1 MLKFKISEIPE
12 GHSTKSVD
20 LTGDDLQ
27 ISDYT
32 LKGMHLDIEFYRTLH
47 FIKVNF
53 DMKASLVLT
62 CDRSLDDFD
71 YDINQQYEVIFKA
84 EEVEEEAGDN
94 GAVRNIN
101 FTTNSVNL
109 ETDVRDTL
117 LLNLPIKKLHP
128 RFLNENGEP
137 EEFIDEQYGSLK
149 GESDAVDPRW
159 EALKELK
166 KDS

>member
-1 MLKFKISEIPE
+1 MLEFKISEIPE
-12 GHSTKSVD
+12 GQSTKTVD
-20 LTGDDLQ
+20 LNKEDLQ
-27 ISDYT
+27 IGDFN

-53 DMKASLVLT
+53 DMNAKLILT
-62 CDRSLDDFD
+62 CDRSLDDFT
-71 YDINQQYEVIFKA
+71 YTINQQYEVIFKA
-84 EEVEEEAGDN
+84 EQVEEEAGDK

-101 FTTNSVNL
+101 FSTNSISL
-109 ETDVRDTL
+109 ETDVRDTV

-128 RFLNENGEP
+128 RYLDEKGEP
-137 EEFIDEQYGSLK
+137 KEFINERYGSSV
-149 GESDAVDPRW
+149 EDSDAIDPRW